1 MITRVQYEALR
12 HGRFADT
19 EWQDLRRIA
28 IKLRKIGISAG
39 EDDIYLLMS
48 PSLIMELFNIYRKM
62 ADDSPNKSTEREQ
75 NKERAE
81 FFWTAYEHWVEAIK
95 KIGRA

>member
-1 MITRVQYEALR
+1 
-12 HGRFADT
+12 
-19 EWQDLRRIA
+19 
-28 IKLRKIGISAG
+28 
-39 EDDIYLLMS
+39 
-48 PSLIMELFNIYRKM
+48 MELFNIYRKM